1 MSKKSSFMRKRYFV
15 IALFLLLIAGITL
28 GYSALQTTL
37 TINGKT
43 KIDRVGW
50 DIHFENVQV
59 TAGSVAIGT
68 GNQAATIDPTDA
80 TKMSYNVT
88 LAIPG
93 DYYEFTVDIKNAGT
107 IDAKISEIV
116 ADKLTDAQDVY
127 ANYTVYYNGTSTA
140 PKADDKLAAGETKTL
155 KVRIEFD
162 TNIEPTDLPTEA
174 TTFDLDYQMLYVQD
188 N

>member
-1 MSKKSSFMRKRYFV
+1 MKNRKKNNR
-15 IALFLLLIAGITL
+15 ILLLLIVVLTITIGFALLSTTLSINGTAGINSNTWN
-28 GYSALQTTL
+28 
-37 TINGKT
+37 IH
-43 KIDRVGW
+43 W
-50 DIHFENVQV
+50 DDTSVHETSGSV
-59 TAGSVAIGT
+59 TAKT
-68 GNQAATIDPTDA
+68 PAAVTDA
-80 TKMSYNVT
+80 EKLNIGFEVEFE
-88 LAIPG
+88 LPG